1 MTINAQ
7 KLFAIITSAFL
18 FSGPLQ
24 GATDRE
30 KALVTRYVTVMVH
43 SLKDLDDEKRAKFR
57 QEPMILS
64 CIAFYYYRESDP
76 EFAELLR
83 GFAGTL
89 LRQSGTTLEAE
100 FPVFEKNLTAPRG
113 EKDAITQLEFWGFDT
128 EMARTIVKDARAD
141 QLKSYKVW
149 MEAAPK
155 QK

>member
-1 MTINAQ
+1 MIPNAQ
-7 KLFAIITSAFL
+7 KFVAIVTSALL

-43 SLKDLDDEKRAKFR
+43 SLKDLDDEKRPKFR
-57 QEPMILS
+57 QEPMILG

-76 EFAELLR
+76 KFAEQLR

-100 FPVFEKNLTAPRG
+100 FPVFEKNFTAPQG
-113 EKDAITQLEFWGFDT
+113 EKDAITQLELWGFDT

-141 QLKSYKVW
+141 RLKAYKLW
-149 MEAAPK
+149 MEAPK